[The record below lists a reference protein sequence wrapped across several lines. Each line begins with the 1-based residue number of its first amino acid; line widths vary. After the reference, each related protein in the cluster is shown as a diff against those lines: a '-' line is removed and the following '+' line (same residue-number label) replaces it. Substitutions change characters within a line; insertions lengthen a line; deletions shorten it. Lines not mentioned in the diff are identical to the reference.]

1 MRKPS
6 PSMIVA
12 LVALIAALTGTAIA
26 LPGKNT
32 VKSDDIASRQV
43 KTRDLARDA
52 VRTNNTNLVRTGRVA
67 SLTQTTSNTAEAT
80 NGPSVSVKVPDGAI
94 VAVHAQA
101 QMRRSGGGAGDRARV
116 HLYAPTIFPGAPSI
130 MRTENTSFE
139 FRYSTPGTEEADGAD
154 VQARSGW
161 LVLSNVPAGRH
172 NISLRY
178 STVSGT
184 GLFQNRKLNVMV
196 IR

>member
-1 MRKPS
+1 
-6 PSMIVA
+6 MIVA
-12 LVALIAALTGTAIA
+12 LAALVAALTGTAIA

-52 VRTNNTNLVRTGRVA
+52 VRTNNTNLVRTDRVA
-67 SLTQTTSNTAEAT
+67 GLTQTTSNIAVPT
-80 NGPSVSVKVPDGAI
+80 NGPSVAVRVPEGAL

-101 QMRRSGGGAGDRARV
+101 EMRRSDGGAGDRARV
-116 HLYAPTIFPGAPSI
+116 HLYAPTVFAGAPAI

-139 FRYSTPGTEEADGAD
+139 FRYSTPGTAEADGAD

-161 LVLSNVPAGRH
+161 LVFSNVPAGRH
-172 NISLRY
+172 NFSLRY

-184 GLFQNRKLNVMV
+184 GLFQNRELNVMV